1 MSYKPKRNP
10 TPARV
15 NRVYE
20 PFPELANLYYAVE
33 HLCESRP
40 SDRCREL
47 SAVHVAKKI
56 FAAARAAHR
65 APWQRMED
73 RNVLQHCIDRLES
86 FEASENA
93 REQEADRVRKL
104 WLPGAN

>member
-10 TPARV
+10 TPVRV

-20 PFPELANLYYAVE
+20 PFPELANLFYAVE
-33 HLCESRP
+33 HLCMSPP

-47 SAVHVAKKI
+47 SAFHVAVEI
-56 FAAARAAHR
+56 FKAARATHR

-73 RNVLQHCIDRLES
+73 LNLLRHCMDRLKS
-86 FEASENA
+86 FEARENA
-93 REQEADRVRKL
+93 QQADADRVRKL

>member
-20 PFPELANLYYAVE
+20 PFPELANLLYAVE
-33 HLCESRP
+33 RLCASSI
-40 SDRCREL
+40 SDRRREL
-47 SAVHVAKKI
+47 AAMRVAVDI
-56 FAAARAAHR
+56 FAASRAAHR
-65 APWQRMED
+65 APWQRIED
-73 RNVLQHCIDRLES
+73 GKLLRHCIDRVKS
-86 FEASENA
+86 FVANEEARRA
-93 REQEADRVRKL
+93 EADPVPKL